1 MFSWSRMKVATAIF
15 SLMVST
21 LRRMLCISLSSLSV
35 QKARL
40 SDSWNTAYLCYAHRL
55 MSVAGLGRSLLFW
68 EQSDHSIF
76 HTFPERCSG
85 KLTCSFWVIPSF
97 APLRDPSCSVSLV
110 IFSGS
115 VALWVERQN
124 ASWRRYRE
132 IFGVRSQWHTYSQHS
147 SVNMLWPRF
156 HNNMAALCEFS
167 LPNLFEN
174 VHMTCGSINASGE
187 LGCSAFFVF
196 PIGDT
201 ILVHCF

>member
-1 MFSWSRMKVATAIF
+1 
-15 SLMVST
+15 
-21 LRRMLCISLSSLSV
+21 
-35 QKARL
+35 
-40 SDSWNTAYLCYAHRL
+40 
-55 MSVAGLGRSLLFW
+55 MSVAGLGHSLLFW

-76 HTFPERCSG
+76 HTVPERRSG
-85 KLTCSFWVIPSF
+85 KLTCSFWVIPSV
-97 APLRDPSCSVSLV
+97 APLRDPSCSVSLI

-115 VALWVERQN
+115 IALWVERQN

-174 VHMTCGSINASGE
+174 VHMTCSSIQAGNWVAMHS
-187 LGCSAFFVF
+187 LHLRSVTQFSCIVF
-196 PIGDT
+196 SRMPRKLCHWNPSVWEVLVMLPQLFSTERKRVSIG
-201 ILVHCF
+201 VY